1 MSMMFIHLGGD
12 IIVKLQD
19 VVAIFNIE
27 KGSKKNRAFLQQAE
41 EQNMVIIPPEDD
53 AKTFVITIKGIYY
66 SSISSVTL
74 KKRAQMP
81 LEH

>member
-1 MSMMFIHLGGD
+1 MMFIHLGGD